1 MPDHFDVGSRRK
13 FAERRL
19 LSPIARPRRSAALI
33 AIDEADVALKP
44 RNLTMEEAASL
55 PLDGPTAWQVLVE
68 QARLKEGQKI
78 LIHAGS
84 GGVGTFAIQLAKHL
98 GAEVATTTS
107 KANVDLVKRLGVDVV
122 IDYKSEKFE
131 TLLSGYDV
139 ALNSLAGDKGVTL
152 FQRTMSRLMRE
163 ADRS

>member
-1 MPDHFDVGSRRK
+1 MAHCP
-13 FAERRL
+13 
-19 LSPIARPRRSAALI
+19 
-33 AIDEADVALKP
+33 
-44 RNLTMEEAASL
+44 
-55 PLDGPTAWQVLVE
+55 VLVE

-78 LIHAGS
+78 LIRGGS

-152 FQRTMSRLMRE
+152 FRRTMSRLMRE

>member
-1 MPDHFDVGSRRK
+1 M
-13 FAERRL
+13 RL
-19 LSPIARPRRSAALI
+19 KIAVSAVRLRPRAPFVLFPSSIRKSIGKRGFLI
-33 AIDEADVALKP
+33 AQ
-44 RNLTMEEAASL
+44 R
-55 PLDGPTAWQVLVE
+55 QVLVE

-78 LIHAGS
+78 LIRGGS

>member
-1 MPDHFDVGSRRK
+1 
-13 FAERRL
+13 
-19 LSPIARPRRSAALI
+19 
-33 AIDEADVALKP
+33 
-44 RNLTMEEAASL
+44 MEEAASL
-55 PLDGPTAWQVLVE
+55 P
-68 QARLKEGQKI
+68 
-78 LIHAGS
+78 
-84 GGVGTFAIQLAKHL
+84 
-98 GAEVATTTS
+98 
-107 KANVDLVKRLGVDVV
+107 LVKRLGVDVV